1 MENTMEN
8 AGAKD
13 EKSLMDVWTE
23 NTTEYWSKMLKFY
36 TGNGKNGN
44 GTMKSLQN
52 TMKSSM
58 NIWKS
63 LTNLMTDPATM
74 ATLPKAAS
82 NIPSLCLEMQ
92 QREMERFFLYQS
104 GWMEK
109 TEHYGKL
116 SRLVCRK
123 AFS

>member
-1 MENTMEN
+1 MENKEN
-8 AGAKD
+8 AEAKD

-23 NTTEYWSKMLKFY
+23 NTANYWSKMLELY
-36 TGNGKNGN
+36 TGNGKQGK
-44 GTMKSLQN
+44 GSMKSLQN
-52 TMKSSM
+52 TVKSSM

-63 LTNLMTDPATM
+63 LTTLMTDPAAL
-74 ATLPKAAS
+74 ATLPKAAA
-82 NIPSLCLEMQ
+82 NVPTLCLEMQ
-92 QREMERFFLYQS
+92 QREMERFFHYQS
-104 GWMEK
+104 GWIEK